1 MKSKVIAIT
10 LILFFLITFVIF
22 FKGLKNSNLY
32 TPSSNQEKEV
42 PSFELKSFEDNTKII
57 SEKTFKTNQYYLMN
71 IWASW
76 CIPCRDEH
84 KFLMELKKD
93 KKIELIGFN
102 YKDNFKNATSF
113 LKDLGNPYNIIVSD
127 KDGIAS
133 INWGAYG
140 VPESFL
146 IHENKI
152 IKRFIGPI
160 NNEDLLE
167 IKKIIR

>member
-1 MKSKVIAIT
+1 MKFKVIAIT

-71 IWASW
+71 VWASW

-84 KFLMELKKD
+84 KFLMKLKKSEE
-93 KKIELIGFN
+93 IELIGLN
-102 YKDNFKNATSF
+102 YKDNNKNAQNF
-113 LKDLGNPYNIIVSD
+113 LRELGNPYDKIFVD
-127 KDGIAS
+127 KDGTSS

-146 IHENKI
+146 IHKNKI
-152 IKRFIGPI
+152 IKRYIGPI
-160 NNEDLLE
+160 NNRNLIE
-167 IKKIIR
+167 IEKIIK